1 MIQSWNQFNE
11 NKQLDL
17 FQNTP
22 YAKPELIH
30 NNLYPMD
37 EDDIRDYLTEIEDEG
52 YSIVVNFGFLSPR
65 NDVKESLTGGYT
77 ELINSYDVI
86 PCISVNIEAT
96 SNVGNDDVTTCL
108 TSFVKRVSNKFK
120 KIKVRDDEGFLN
132 IEDIKLEGGIFL
144 KSGNGNIEDE
154 IQLISPVCIQLTW
167 FEDVHLTD
175 KMIYEYYGFT
185 QDKDTRFTEKGS
197 AQIAVPR
204 DRISDWIIPNKSDY
218 KDIIDDPDY
227 DIYQWYDCG
236 DWYPEHDSFF
246 TYHLENETI
255 DLLLRCCFK
264 NFDELKE
271 EYPEF
276 LEEYSSLEDFIQN
289 ITKPKDRWSNNWGKL
304 GKFLDKEELAGNI
317 YNELRSKYADYS
329 MHAKADEDYKA
340 VMSDFDESVEEEL
353 GTTIIEKFN
362 QEEKK
367 RYRTKDRDGR
377 EVWKETTYE
386 RPYYRLDF
394 NLEWLSRLES
404 SDLFDLD
411 SVEDEIGEWFYNNK
425 DKIELNPRLSDY
437 ADVDDKEF
445 NKEARAD
452 IKWQMERQ

>member
-1 MIQSWNQFNE
+1 MIKSWKKFNE
-11 NKQLDL
+11 DKQLDL

-22 YAKPELIH
+22 YAKAELTH

-37 EDDIRDYLTEIEDEG
+37 EDDIRDYLAEIEDER
-52 YSIVVNFGFLSPR
+52 YLITVNFGFL
-65 NDVKESLTGGYT
+65 ESSTGGYT
-77 ELINSYDVI
+77 ELINSYDVR
-86 PCISVNIEAT
+86 PCISVNIEST

-120 KIKVRDDEGFLN
+120 EIKVLDNGGVLDIN
-132 IEDIKLEGGIFL
+132 DIKLQGGI
-144 KSGNGNIEDE
+144 SIRSEDIDVE
-154 IQLISPVCIQLTW
+154 EPLSVYLIW
-167 FEDVHLTD
+167 FEDVNLTD
-175 KMIYEYYGFT
+175 KMIYEYYSIP
-185 QDKDTRFTEKGS
+185 QDKHTRFTEKGS

-204 DRISDWIIPNKSDY
+204 DRISDWIIPNKSNY

-227 DIYQWYDCG
+227 DIYQWYHGG

-255 DLLLRCCFK
+255 DLLLRCCF
-264 NFDELKE
+264 NEFDELKV

-276 LEEYSSLEDFIQN
+276 LEEYNSLEDFIQN

-304 GKFLDKEELAGNI
+304 GKFLDKEELTGNI
-317 YNELRSKYADYS
+317 YNELRSKYADWS

-386 RPYYRLDF
+386 RPYYRLSF
-394 NLEWLSRLES
+394 NLEWLGRLES
-404 SDLFDLD
+404 SDLFDLG
-411 SVEDEIGEWFYNNK
+411 SVEDEIGEWFYNSK
-425 DKIELNPRLSDY
+425 EKIEFKPRLSDY

-445 NKEARAD
+445 NKEARSD
-452 IKWQMERQ
+452 IKWQIEHQK

>member
-1 MIQSWNQFNE
+1 MIQSWKQFNE
-11 NKQLDL
+11 DKQLDL

-37 EDDIRDYLTEIEDEG
+37 EDDIRDYLAEIEDEG
-52 YSIVVNFGFLSPR
+52 YSIVVNFGFLEAS
-65 NDVKESLTGGYT
+65 TGNYT
-77 ELINSYDVI
+77 ELINSHYVT
-86 PCISVNIEAT
+86 PCISVDIQT
-96 SNVGNDDVTTCL
+96 VSKTGNDDVTTCL
-108 TSFVKRVSNKFK
+108 TSFVKRVSNRFK
-120 KIKVRDDEGFLN
+120 EIRVLDNGGLL
-132 IEDIKLEGGIFL
+132 DISDIQLKGGISI
-144 KSGNGNIEDE
+144 KS
-154 IQLISPVCIQLTW
+154 
-167 FEDVHLTD
+167 EDVDIEEPLSAYLIWFDEVNLTD
-175 KMIYEYYGFT
+175 RMIFEYYGFT

-197 AQIAVPR
+197 AQISVPR

-227 DIYQWYDCG
+227 DIYQWYHGG

-276 LEEYSSLEDFIQN
+276 LEEYNSLEDFIQN

-317 YNELRSKYADYS
+317 YNELRSKYADWS
-329 MHAKADEDYKA
+329 MQAKADEDYKA
-340 VMSDFDESVEEEL
+340 VISDFDESVEEEL
-353 GTTIIEKFN
+353 ETTIIEKFN

-367 RYRTKDRDGR
+367 RYRTKDKDGR

-394 NLEWLSRLES
+394 NLEWLSRLDS
-404 SDLFDLD
+404 SDLFDLG
-411 SVEDEIGEWFYNNK
+411 SVEDEIGEWVYNNK
-425 DKIELNPRLSDY
+425 EKVELNPRLSDY

-452 IKWQMERQ
+452 IKWEIEHQK

>member
-1 MIQSWNQFNE
+1 MIKSWKQFNE
-11 NKQLDL
+11 DKQLDL

-22 YAKPELIH
+22 YAKAELTH
-30 NNLYPMD
+30 NNLYPID
-37 EDDIRDYLTEIEDEG
+37 EDDIRDYLAEIEDEG
-52 YSIVVNFGFLSPR
+52 YSIVVNFGFL
-65 NDVKESLTGGYT
+65 ESSTGRYT
-77 ELINSYDVI
+77 ELINSYDVR
-86 PCISVNIEAT
+86 PCISVDIQT
-96 SNVGNDDVTTCL
+96 ISTTGNDDVTTCL

-120 KIKVRDDEGFLN
+120 EIKVLDNGGVLDIN
-132 IEDIKLEGGIFL
+132 DIKLQGGI
-144 KSGNGNIEDE
+144 SIRSEDIDVE
-154 IQLISPVCIQLTW
+154 EPLSAYLIW
-167 FEDVHLTD
+167 FEDVNLTD
-175 KMIYEYYGFT
+175 KIIYEYYSIP
-185 QDKDTRFTEKGS
+185 QDKHTRFTEKGS

-204 DRISDWIIPNKSDY
+204 DRISDWIIPNKSNY

-227 DIYQWYDCG
+227 DIYQWYHGG

-255 DLLLRCCFK
+255 DLLLRCCF
-264 NFDELKE
+264 NEFDELKV

-276 LEEYSSLEDFIQN
+276 LEEYNSLEDFIQN

-304 GKFLDKEELAGNI
+304 GKFLDKEELTGNI
-317 YNELRSKYADYS
+317 YNELRSKYADWS
-329 MHAKADEDYKA
+329 MQAKADEDYKA

-386 RPYYRLDF
+386 RPYYRLSF

-404 SDLFDLD
+404 SDLFDLG

-425 DKIELNPRLSDY
+425 DKVELNPRLSDY
-437 ADVDDKEF
+437 VDVDDKEF
-445 NKEARAD
+445 NKEARSD
-452 IKWQMERQ
+452 IKWQIEHQK

>member
-1 MIQSWNQFNE
+1 MIRSWKQFNE
-11 NKQLDL
+11 DKQLDL

-52 YSIVVNFGFLSPR
+52 YSIVVNFGFLSSR

-167 FEDVHLTD
+167 FDEVHLTD

-197 AQIAVPR
+197 AQIAIPR

-227 DIYQWYDCG
+227 DIYQWYHGG

-255 DLLLRCCFK
+255 DLLLRCCFG

-271 EYPEF
+271 KYPEF
-276 LEEYSSLEDFIQN
+276 LEEYNSLEDFIQN
-289 ITKPKDRWSNNWGKL
+289 ITKPKDRWSNNWEKL

-317 YNELRSKYADYS
+317 YNELRSKYADWS
-329 MHAKADEDYKA
+329 MQAKADEDYKA
-340 VMSDFDESVEEEL
+340 VISDFDESVEEEL
-353 GTTIIEKFN
+353 ETTIIEKFN

-367 RYRTKDRDGR
+367 RYRTKDKDGR

-386 RPYYRLDF
+386 RPYYRLTF

-404 SDLFDLD
+404 SDLFNLGD
-411 SVEDEIGEWFYNNK
+411 VEDEIGEWFYNSK
-425 DKIELNPRLSDY
+425 EKVELNPRLSDY
-437 ADVDDKEF
+437 GDVDDKEF
-445 NKEARAD
+445 NKEVRGD

>member
-1 MIQSWNQFNE
+1 MIKSWKQFNE
-11 NKQLDL
+11 DKQLDL

-22 YAKPELIH
+22 YAKAELTH
-30 NNLYPMD
+30 NNLYPID
-37 EDDIRDYLTEIEDEG
+37 EDDIRDYLAEIEDEG
-52 YSIVVNFGFLSPR
+52 YSITVNFGFL
-65 NDVKESLTGGYT
+65 ESSTGRYT
-77 ELINSYDVI
+77 ELINSYDVR
-86 PCISVNIEAT
+86 PCISVDIQT
-96 SNVGNDDVTTCL
+96 ISTTGNDDVTTCL

-120 KIKVRDDEGFLN
+120 EIKVLDNGGVLDIN
-132 IEDIKLEGGIFL
+132 DIKLQGGI
-144 KSGNGNIEDE
+144 SIRSEDIDVE
-154 IQLISPVCIQLTW
+154 EPLSVYLIW
-167 FEDVHLTD
+167 FEDVNLTD
-175 KMIYEYYGFT
+175 KIIYEYYSIP
-185 QDKDTRFTEKGS
+185 QDIYTRFTEKGS

-204 DRISDWIIPNKSDY
+204 DRISDWIIPNKSNY

-227 DIYQWYDCG
+227 DIYQWYHGG
-236 DWYPEHDSFF
+236 DWYPDHDSFF

-255 DLLLRCCFK
+255 DLLLRCCF
-264 NFDELKE
+264 NEFDELKV

-276 LEEYSSLEDFIQN
+276 LEEYNSLEDFIQK
-289 ITKPKDRWSNNWGKL
+289 ITKPKERWSNNWGKL
-304 GKFLDKEELAGNI
+304 GKFLDKEELTGNI

-377 EVWKETTYE
+377 DANFFTGSWKETTYE
-386 RPYYRLDF
+386 RPYYRLSF

-404 SDLFDLD
+404 SDLFDLG

-425 DKIELNPRLSDY
+425 DKVELNPRLSDY

-452 IKWQMERQ
+452 IKWQMEHQK

>member
-1 MIQSWNQFNE
+1 MIQSWKQFNE
-11 NKQLDL
+11 DKQLDL

-37 EDDIRDYLTEIEDEG
+37 EDDIRDYLAEIEDEG
-52 YSIVVNFGFLSPR
+52 YSIVVNFGFLEAS
-65 NDVKESLTGGYT
+65 TGNYT
-77 ELINSYDVI
+77 ELINSHYVT
-86 PCISVNIEAT
+86 PCISVDIQT
-96 SNVGNDDVTTCL
+96 ISKTGNDDVTTCL
-108 TSFVKRVSNKFK
+108 TSFVKRVSNRFK
-120 KIKVRDDEGFLN
+120 EIRVIDNGGKL
-132 IEDIKLEGGIFL
+132 DISDIQLKGGISI
-144 KSGNGNIEDE
+144 KSEDVDIEEPLSVYLIWFDE
-154 IQLISPVCIQLTW
+154 
-167 FEDVHLTD
+167 VHLTD

-227 DIYQWYDCG
+227 DIYQWYHGG
-236 DWYPEHDSFF
+236 DWHPDHNSFF

-255 DLLLRCCFK
+255 DLLLKCCFK

-276 LEEYSSLEDFIQN
+276 LEENNSLEDFIQN
-289 ITKPKDRWSNNWGKL
+289 ITKPKDRWNNNWEKL

-317 YNELRSKYADYS
+317 YNELRSKYADWS
-329 MHAKADEDYKA
+329 MQAKADEDYKA
-340 VMSDFDESVEEEL
+340 VISDFDESVEEEL
-353 GTTIIEKFN
+353 ETTIIEKFN

-367 RYRTKDRDGR
+367 RYRTKDKDGR

-404 SDLFDLD
+404 SDLFDLGA
-411 SVEDEIGEWFYNNK
+411 VEDEIGEWFYNSK
-425 DKIELNPRLSDY
+425 EKVELNPRLSDY

-445 NKEARAD
+445 NKEAISD

>member
-1 MIQSWNQFNE
+1 MIKSWKQFNE
-11 NKQLDL
+11 DKQLDL

-22 YAKPELIH
+22 YAKAELTH
-30 NNLYPMD
+30 NNLYPID
-37 EDDIRDYLTEIEDEG
+37 EDDIRDYLAEIEDEG
-52 YSIVVNFGFLSPR
+52 YSITVNFGFL
-65 NDVKESLTGGYT
+65 ESSTGRYT
-77 ELINSYDVI
+77 ELINSYDVR
-86 PCISVNIEAT
+86 PCISVDIQT
-96 SNVGNDDVTTCL
+96 ISTTGNDDVTTCL

-120 KIKVRDDEGFLN
+120 EIKVLDNGGVLDIN
-132 IEDIKLEGGIFL
+132 DIKLQGGI
-144 KSGNGNIEDE
+144 SIRSEDIDVE
-154 IQLISPVCIQLTW
+154 EPLSVYLIW
-167 FEDVHLTD
+167 FEDVNLTD
-175 KMIYEYYGFT
+175 KIIYEYYSIP
-185 QDKDTRFTEKGS
+185 QDIYTRFTEKGS

-204 DRISDWIIPNKSDY
+204 DRISDWIIPNKSNY

-227 DIYQWYDCG
+227 DIYQWYHGG
-236 DWYPEHDSFF
+236 DWYPDHDSFF

-255 DLLLRCCFK
+255 DLLLRCCF
-264 NFDELKE
+264 NEFDELKV

-276 LEEYSSLEDFIQN
+276 LEEYNSLEDFIQK

-304 GKFLDKEELAGNI
+304 GKFLDKEELTGNI
-317 YNELRSKYADYS
+317 YNELRSKYADWS
-329 MHAKADEDYKA
+329 MQAKADEDYKA

-353 GTTIIEKFN
+353 GTTIIEKFY

-386 RPYYRLDF
+386 RPYYRLSF
-394 NLEWLSRLES
+394 NLEWLSRLDS
-404 SDLFDLD
+404 SDLFDLG

-425 DKIELNPRLSDY
+425 EKVELNPRLSDY

-452 IKWQMERQ
+452 IKWQIEHQK

>member
-1 MIQSWNQFNE
+1 
-11 NKQLDL
+11 
-17 FQNTP
+17 
-22 YAKPELIH
+22 
-30 NNLYPMD
+30 
-37 EDDIRDYLTEIEDEG
+37 
-52 YSIVVNFGFLSPR
+52 
-65 NDVKESLTGGYT
+65 
-77 ELINSYDVI
+77 
-86 PCISVNIEAT
+86 
-96 SNVGNDDVTTCL
+96 
-108 TSFVKRVSNKFK
+108 VKRVSNKFK
-120 KIKVRDDEGFLN
+120 DIKVLDNGGVLDIN
-132 IEDIKLEGGIFL
+132 DIKLQGGI
-144 KSGNGNIEDE
+144 SIRTEDIDVE
-154 IQLISPVCIQLTW
+154 EPISVYLIW

-175 KMIYEYYGFT
+175 KMIYEYYSIP
-185 QDKDTRFTEKGS
+185 QDKHTRFTEKGS

-218 KDIIDDPDY
+218 KDIIDDTDY
-227 DIYQWYDCG
+227 DIYQWYYGG
-236 DWYPEHDSFF
+236 DWYPDHDSFF

-255 DLLLRCCFK
+255 YLLLRCCFNK
-264 NFDELKE
+264 FDELKV

-276 LEEYSSLEDFIQN
+276 LSEYDSLEEFIQN

-304 GKFLDKEELAGNI
+304 GKFLDKEELTGNI

-367 RYRTKDRDGR
+367 RYRTKDKDGR

-386 RPYYRLDF
+386 RPYYRLGF

-404 SDLFDLD
+404 SDLFDLG

-425 DKIELNPRLSDY
+425 DKVELNPRLSDY

-445 NKEARAD
+445 NKESRAD

>member
-1 MIQSWNQFNE
+1 MIQSWKQFNE
-11 NKQLDL
+11 DKQLDL

-37 EDDIRDYLTEIEDEG
+37 EDDIRDYLAEIEDEG
-52 YSIVVNFGFLSPR
+52 YSIVVNFGFLEAS
-65 NDVKESLTGGYT
+65 TGNYT
-77 ELINSYDVI
+77 ELINSHYVT
-86 PCISVNIEAT
+86 PCISVDIQT
-96 SNVGNDDVTTCL
+96 VSKTGNDDVTTCL
-108 TSFVKRVSNKFK
+108 TSFVKRVSNRFK
-120 KIKVRDDEGFLN
+120 EIRVIDNGGKL
-132 IEDIKLEGGIFL
+132 DISDIQLKGGISI
-144 KSGNGNIEDE
+144 KSEDVDIEEPLSVYLIWFDE
-154 IQLISPVCIQLTW
+154 
-167 FEDVHLTD
+167 VHLTD
-175 KMIYEYYGFT
+175 RMIFEYYGFT

-197 AQIAVPR
+197 AQISVPR

-227 DIYQWYDCG
+227 DIYQWYHGG

-255 DLLLRCCFK
+255 DLLLRCCF
-264 NFDELKE
+264 NEFDELKV

-276 LEEYSSLEDFIQN
+276 LEEYNSLEDFIQK

-304 GKFLDKEELAGNI
+304 GKFLDKEELTGNI
-317 YNELRSKYADYS
+317 YNELRSKYADWS
-329 MHAKADEDYKA
+329 MQAKADEDYKA
-340 VMSDFDESVEEEL
+340 VISDFDESVEEEL
-353 GTTIIEKFN
+353 ETTIIEKFN

-367 RYRTKDRDGR
+367 RYRTKDKDGR
-377 EVWKETTYE
+377 EIWKETTYE
-386 RPYYRLDF
+386 RPYYRLTF
-394 NLEWLSRLES
+394 KLEWLSRLES
-404 SDLFDLD
+404 SDLFDLGA
-411 SVEDEIGEWFYNNK
+411 VEDEIGEWFYNSK
-425 DKIELNPRLSDY
+425 EKVELNPRLSDY